1 MVVEL
6 SATDVKIVSGL
17 DTTPGTEEHN
27 RSKTR
32 VIINLQIYLTVQFPR
47 IIFVKIGCIVHSLHV
62 NFFRCSCCAQSS
74 DLGPSLNMLPG
85 VSRL

>member
-32 VIINLQIYLTVQFPR
+32 VIINLQIYLNVTVQFPR
-47 IIFVKIGCIVHSLHV
+47 IIFVKIGSYCSFIITCQ
-62 NFFRCSCCAQSS
+62 FFQVF
-74 DLGPSLNMLPG
+74 MLCT
-85 VSRL
+85 VF